1 MKIEAAMNLYQ
12 VAAATTKPGISTDE
26 RNGLEGKPVKGE
38 DRGTNTISPPA
49 GIDQAVRDINT
60 YLQKVQRN
68 LEFSVD
74 KETNRVVVK
83 VIDAES
89 GEVVR
94 QIPAESVLAM
104 ARDLR
109 KEKGLLFAQRA

>member
-1 MKIEAAMNLYQ
+1 MKIEPALNLYQ
-12 VAAATTKPGISTDE
+12 VAAAATKPGISIDE
-26 RNGLEGKPVKGE
+26 RNGPGEKPVKGE
-38 DRGTNTISPPA
+38 EMGRRDSSPPE
-49 GIDQAVRDINT
+49 GIDQAVRDINS

-74 KETNRVVVK
+74 QETKHLVVK

>member
-1 MKIEAAMNLYQ
+1 MKIEPVLNLYQ
-12 VAAATTKPGISTDE
+12 VAAATKPGGNGNE
-26 RNGLEGKPVKGE
+26 RNGLEEKPVNETGKQKE
-38 DRGTNTISPPA
+38 MQNPSQ
-49 GIDQAVRDINT
+49 GIDQAVRDINS

-74 KETNRVVVK
+74 KDTKQVVVK

-94 QIPAESVLAM
+94 QIPAEAVLAM
-104 ARDLR
+104 ARDLMN
-109 KEKGLLFAQRA
+109 EKGLLFAQRA

>member
-1 MKIEAAMNLYQ
+1 MKIEPALNLYQ
-12 VAAATTKPGISTDE
+12 VAVAAGKPGISTDE
-26 RNGLEGKPVKGE
+26 RNGPEGKPVKGE
-38 DRGTNTISPPA
+38 DRGKKTAPPPE
-49 GIDQAVRDINT
+49 GVDKAVRDIKS

-74 KETNRVVVK
+74 KETDQVVVK

-94 QIPAESVLAM
+94 QIPAEAVLAM